1 MAERPIFVPAPESPE
16 LVKEV
21 YFQIKWHSGFAAVQK
36 EKNISE
42 LHEAAARRGFQ
53 HLLEISSKSK
63 SDRGQH
69 LSAFY
74 MKVRLSDGSEIPLE
88 CAFQGS
94 KTFARGGPFTD
105 LYWKEPKEAKRDP
118 RLNESGPLKSFQ
130 FEGFTWPLEPKTVFY
145 DWLYITFLRR
155 YRDWAPKLY
164 SYGGF
169 TDVEF
174 NPHRSINCQAR
185 SCALFLSLM
194 KKDVLDEATQSPQD
208 FIRVLTASRYRPQLR
223 ADDFGSP
230 NLFAQR

>member
-16 LVKEV
+16 LVKEL
-21 YFQIKWHSGFAAVQK
+21 YFQIKWHSGFAPVQK

-42 LHEAAARRGFQ
+42 LHQAAARLGFKD
-53 HLLEISSKSK
+53 LLEISSKSK

-74 MKVRLSDGSEIPLE
+74 MKVKLSDGREIPLE

-94 KTFARGGPFTD
+94 KTFERGGPFTD

-118 RLNESGPLKSFQ
+118 RLKESGPLKSFQ

-145 DWLYITFLRR
+145 DWLYITFLKR
-155 YRDWAPKLY
+155 YRDWTPKLY
-164 SYGGF
+164 AYGGF

-185 SCALFLSLM
+185 SCALFLSLL

-208 FIRVLTASRYRPQLR
+208 FIHMLTTSRYRPQLR
-223 ADDFGSP
+223 ADDS
-230 NLFAQR
+230 NSNSLFAQQ